1 MKDHIARSVLTVV
14 MIMAAACGDAS
25 TPLTGVSATRGTALS
40 APSQLAADRHADVQ
54 SEKIAFTFK
63 STARGFGGGAVS
75 LSGGGRYVVA
85 SASNVVPSVTDVVA
99 SGEFH
104 CREDVTQGPL
114 NGCKRGEGVR
124 WEAAQLLASTNF
136 KCTRADALKPVVT
149 ARDRVALLVKF
160 FRAGD
165 TGQPSFTAPVFVS
178 QSDLAPD
185 VPGVQNF
192 WIQAI
197 GCGIA
202 TAQFN

>member
-1 MKDHIARSVLTVV
+1 MKHHIARAVLTVV
-14 MIMAAACGDAS
+14 MFMAAACGDTS
-25 TPLTGVSATRGTALS
+25 TPLTGVSTTRGTALA
-40 APSQLAADRHADVQ
+40 APSQVAADRNANLQ
-54 SEKIAFTFK
+54 SEGITFTFR

-75 LSGGGRYVVA
+75 LSGGGRYVIA
-85 SASNVVPSVTDVVA
+85 SANNVVPSVTDVVA

-104 CREDVTQGPL
+104 CRDDVSQGPL

-124 WEAAQLLASTNF
+124 WEASQLLASTNF
-136 KCTRADALKPVVT
+136 KCTKADALKPVVT

-165 TGQPSFTAPVFVS
+165 TTQPSFTAPIFVS

-197 GCGIA
+197 GCGTA